1 MKDYLPNIENIDT
14 LNSASN
20 SAAIAETAVDKLDK
34 LAAAHLINAAVDC
47 GQTRILWQRPM
58 TDALRQE
65 LEGQGYTITPIEKHI
80 ARPSSMYLIEWE

>member
-14 LNSASN
+14 LNPASTSATT
-20 SAAIAETAVDKLDK
+20 AKTAVHELDK

-47 GQTRILWQRPM
+47 GQTCIIWQRPM
-58 TDALRQE
+58 TDVLRQK

-80 ARPSSMYLIEWE
+80 ARPGSMYLIEWE